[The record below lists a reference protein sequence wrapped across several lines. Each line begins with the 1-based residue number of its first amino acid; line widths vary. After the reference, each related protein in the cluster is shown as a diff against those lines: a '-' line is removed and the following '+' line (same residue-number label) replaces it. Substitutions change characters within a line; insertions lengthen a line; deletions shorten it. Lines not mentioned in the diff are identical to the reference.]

1 MKPIV
6 MKILPKFGLSSRSGG
21 KYSHGGTARQ
31 SRLGYQ
37 LDHMSRQTQC
47 GPNHTQIDAAGKDD
61 DSSTEGGNYRYRGS
75 RRALRLRRRLR
86 FDGMILRRRRRM
98 GVVPRVSCNDTN
110 EGRGF
115 LLR

>member
-61 DSSTEGGNYRYRGS
+61 DSSTEGGKVQGIKKGIAVTTETEIRWHDSTKTTKNGS
-75 RRALRLRRRLR
+75 STES
-86 FDGMILRRRRRM
+86 
-98 GVVPRVSCNDTN
+98 VV
-110 EGRGF
+110 
-115 LLR
+115 